1 MKKLGFLLLLVGFVW
16 LSLQQLNIVMR
27 ADLRLVGQ
35 AQFAKLSSDP
45 NHHYTEQD
53 VRDHIRETALAVN
66 AHFPFVLAPGLL
78 MLAGGLLLGFAR
90 RRPHAHN
97 AA

>member
-1 MKKLGFLLLLVGFVW
+1 VRKLGFLILFVGFAW
-16 LSLQQLNIVMR
+16 LSMQQFHMFMR
-27 ADLRLVGQ
+27 ADLRSIGQ

-53 VRDHIRETALAVN
+53 VRTQIRETALAVN
-66 AHFPFVLAPGLL
+66 SRFPLVLAPGLL
-78 MLAGGLLLGFAR
+78 MLAGGFLLAFAR
-90 RRPHAHN
+90 RRPSSHN